1 MSGEAQGGHFRQT
14 TLRIQPR
21 GRGEHDTAAYPC
33 TLHKMAALPGG
44 PSSATSRPTTPSL
57 PPLHLSDHLAPT
69 HNVPLTCM
77 ISFRAHLTLFDTT
90 LSGPLVLLL
99 SVWHNDKE
107 SACRHRRH
115 KKCGFDPSLGQ
126 EDLLEEEMA
135 THSSVLAWRISMDR
149 GAWWATVQ
157 RITKSQISER
167 LSRAHICLSTQK
179 GL

>member
-1 MSGEAQGGHFRQT
+1 MTEISGEAQGGHFRQT

-33 TLHKMAALPGG
+33 TLHKMAALHGG
-44 PSSATSRPTTPSL
+44 PSSVTSRPTTPSL

-77 ISFRAHLTLFDTT
+77 ISFRAHLTLFDMT

-107 SACRHRRH
+107 SACRYRRH
-115 KKCGFDPSLGQ
+115 KKCGFDPRVRKISWRRKWKPTPVFFPG
-126 EDLLEEEMA
+126 ESPWTEEPGGLQ
-135 THSSVLAWRISMDR
+135 SKGS
-149 GAWWATVQ
+149 Q
-157 RITKSQISER
+157 RVR
-167 LSRAHICLSTQK
+167 YLSD
-179 GL
+179 